1 MSLDPRQKNADYFYG
16 EVYGKRK
23 KQDEKFGIR
32 FECKFDE
39 ELGAGLEQSISE
51 GKIRYE
57 YYTLTWNTFANR
69 QTLIEN
75 LALILKYAEIRG
87 LLGETLKPEL
97 TIMPEYSSEELMN
110 FELESFGFYLTNH
123 PITEYKLKTNSKVIE
138 LKDIKSYFDKIIE
151 AIVMVDRVK
160 EITTKKSEKM
170 MFITAS
176 DELSKTDIVV
186 FPRVYNVTEELN
198 RGDIIY
204 IKGKVE
210 RRYDEMQIIASNIKK
225 LN

>member
-1 MSLDPRQKNADYFYG
+1 MILSGSFSSFAVN
-16 EVYGKRK
+16 KR
-23 KQDEKFGIR
+23 
-32 FECKFDE
+32 
-39 ELGAGLEQSISE
+39 
-51 GKIRYE
+51 
-57 YYTLTWNTFANR
+57 
-69 QTLIEN
+69 TLIEN
-75 LALILKYAEIRG
+75 LEIILNYAEIGG

-97 TIMPEYSSEELMN
+97 TIMPEYSGEELMN

-138 LKDIKSYFDKIIE
+138 LKDIKNYFDKIIE
-151 AIVMVDRVK
+151 AIVIIDRIK

>member
-1 MSLDPRQKNADYFYG
+1 
-16 EVYGKRK
+16 
-23 KQDEKFGIR
+23 
-32 FECKFDE
+32 
-39 ELGAGLEQSISE
+39 
-51 GKIRYE
+51 
-57 YYTLTWNTFANR
+57 
-69 QTLIEN
+69 
-75 LALILKYAEIRG
+75 
-87 LLGETLKPEL
+87 
-97 TIMPEYSSEELMN
+97 MN

-151 AIVMVDRVK
+151 AIVIIDRIK